1 MSPNAPLDD
10 MPFAER
16 LSGLMATARSFAV
29 HWETRDSY
37 AVDGEDEDFEAWRV
51 GRVSDEEEAAWWAPF
66 LDDVVA
72 ATGRGVVFRRLR
84 VVSEPVS
91 AYIRYEHVGTGQNV
105 KAGEQVRWLPRAGA
119 HDLWLP
125 ALDGWVFDGEV
136 LLLHHF
142 AGDNRMTGH
151 ELMRDAVRADA
162 YMRVFER
169 LWEQATPHE
178 KYRIG

>member
-1 MSPNAPLDD
+1 MPPNVPADD

-16 LSGLMATARSFAV
+16 LSNLIVVARSFAV

-37 AVDGEDEDFEAWRV
+37 AVDGEDEDFEAWRS
-51 GRVSDEEEAAWWAPF
+51 GRVSDDEEAAWWAPF

-72 ATGRGVVFRRLR
+72 ATSRGVVIRRLR

-91 AYIRYEHVGTGQNV
+91 AYIRYEHIGTGQNI

-119 HDLWLP
+119 HDLLLP
-125 ALDGWVFDGEV
+125 ALDGWVIDGEV

-142 AGDNRMTGH
+142 GGDNRMTGY
-151 ELMRDAVRADA
+151 ELVRDAARANA
-162 YMRVFER
+162 YLDVFER
-169 LWEQATPHE
+169 LWGRATPHE
-178 KYRIG
+178 EYRIS